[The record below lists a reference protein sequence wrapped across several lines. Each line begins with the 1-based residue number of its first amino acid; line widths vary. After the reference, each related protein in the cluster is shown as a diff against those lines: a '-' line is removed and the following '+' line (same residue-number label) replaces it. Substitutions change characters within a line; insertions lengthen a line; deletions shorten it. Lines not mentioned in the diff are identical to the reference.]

1 MASDRFAICRPIPLL
16 GLDGGCRAFL
26 VLFRKRYA
34 DCGCRIETIAFNGLL
49 HVGCCGSSG
58 RTCVDASNRSK
69 LNVMKNKALLPILA
83 GFFVM
88 GFGGIIGTVM
98 FQIKNECAA
107 HADQIAYLIPIF
119 AYLWFVVI
127 SIPTGLMCGRIGRKK
142 TVLVSLFV
150 TIAAMG
156 LAFVANAEQ
165 WWVYVVAYALIGIGN
180 TIIQAALPALMS
192 NVVAPELITSR
203 ISLGQFVKA
212 ICEALTP
219 VFVYLTATALGNWKL
234 LFPLYGGLTVVEAIW
249 LLATKIPDERNVVA
263 ARSESAPYRTTFG
276 SCLAMLKHPYVCAMT
291 VGILFSVGADVGFS
305 VAIPEYLK
313 NVYKVEVNR
322 AAMGPTVYFVAKTI
336 AAFLG
341 AIVFAKV
348 SAAKCFPWCMGV
360 GILATAAIPFVG
372 TATAFFVCIFI
383 VALMTANSFGMCMGL
398 AIDKVSEKTN
408 EITALMVM
416 AIVGGGIVSAF
427 LGIAQCVFGAV
438 GIVAVLI
445 VCIAYLFA
453 LGLFAQRRA

>member
-1 MASDRFAICRPIPLL
+1 
-16 GLDGGCRAFL
+16 
-26 VLFRKRYA
+26 
-34 DCGCRIETIAFNGLL
+34 
-49 HVGCCGSSG
+49 
-58 RTCVDASNRSK
+58 
-69 LNVMKNKALLPILA
+69 MKNKALLPILA

-107 HADQIAYLIPIF
+107 HADQISYLIPIF

-156 LAFVANAEQ
+156 LAFAANAER
-165 WWVYVVAYALIGIGN
+165 WCVYVVAYALIGIGN

-234 LFPLYGGLTVVEAIW
+234 IFPLYGGLTVGEAIW
-249 LLATKIPDERNVVA
+249 LLTTKILDERKVEVEGGGGQRNL
-263 ARSESAPYRTTFG
+263 TTFT
-276 SCLAMLKHPYVCAMT
+276 SCMKMLSHPYVLAMT
-291 VGILFSVGADVGFS
+291 IGILFSVGADVGFS

-348 SAAKCFPWCMGV
+348 SAAKCFPWCMGI

-398 AIDKVSEKTN
+398 AIDKVPEKTN

-416 AIVGGGIVSAF
+416 AIVGGGIVSAL
-427 LGIAQCVFGAV
+427 LGIAQRAFGSV

-453 LGLFAQRRA
+453 LGLFAQRKE